1 LIWVRNQQGNDGR
14 FTRIWLSWAS
24 GKSLIAPSIHVR
36 QHPCFSVLIDSF
48 LLFYIPSE
56 NHIVYLAMLHVKM
69 FVSMLKTTIIDLI
82 FQFVKINGYTEKNNY
97 YMLQCIDLIF
107 QFVKINGYT
116 EKNNYYMLQCG
127 HVNEKEGGLNLQKK
141 WTWKEKK

>member
-1 LIWVRNQQGNDGR
+1 
-14 FTRIWLSWAS
+14 
-24 GKSLIAPSIHVR
+24 
-36 QHPCFSVLIDSF
+36 
-48 LLFYIPSE
+48 
-56 NHIVYLAMLHVKM
+56 
-69 FVSMLKTTIIDLI
+69 MLKTTIIDLI

-141 WTWKEKK
+141 WT